1 MSPKNDSDDFCTL
14 GPAADQGDQ
23 GGDAPA
29 GRRGEGARIYGKEG
43 CPHTKRA
50 RAALPRALFVDV
62 LADPTALEEMLRL
75 SGGVRRIPVIVHGYG
90 RSDAVE
96 IGFKRGA

>member
-1 MSPKNDSDDFCTL
+1 MSQKNGSGDFCTL
-14 GPAADQGDQ
+14 GPATSQDDQAGN
-23 GGDAPA
+23 APA
-29 GRRGEGARIYGKEG
+29 TGQGEGARIYGKEG

-62 LADPTALEEMLRL
+62 LADPAALAEMLRL
-75 SGGVRRIPVIVHGYG
+75 SGGVRRIPVIVQSGGHGG
-90 RSDAVE
+90 AVQ